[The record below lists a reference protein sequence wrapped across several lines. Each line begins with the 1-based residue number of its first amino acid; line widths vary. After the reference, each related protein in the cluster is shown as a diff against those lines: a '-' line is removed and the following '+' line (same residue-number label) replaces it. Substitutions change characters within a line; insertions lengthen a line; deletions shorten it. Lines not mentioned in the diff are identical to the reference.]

1 MSPAAGALLARS
13 LQSVS
18 DQELESA
25 VQANMWER
33 RRVRA
38 IVLQERRAEAQETVI
53 AVVRRRRGQAA
64 KTGAVEQVIGI
75 GRQISR
81 KCRNFG
87 APVESLAIG
96 GLAGRGRA
104 EERGQFVSAACDQR
118 LAGGADRGQRHHVDL
133 AAGLFGASA

>member
-1 MSPAAGALLARS
+1 MSPAAGALLARA

-25 VQANMWER
+25 GQAKMWER
-33 RRVRA
+33 RRGRA

-64 KTGAVEQVIGI
+64 KTGTVEQVIGI
-75 GRQISR
+75 GRQIAG
-81 KCRNFG
+81 KCRDFG
-87 APVESLAIG
+87 AAVESLAIG

-104 EERGQFVSAACDQR
+104 EERGQFVAAACAPR
-118 LAGGADRGQRHHVDL
+118 LAGGAGRGPRHH
-133 AAGLFGASA
+133 

>member
-25 VQANMWER
+25 VKANMWER

-53 AVVRRRRGQAA
+53 AVVRRHRGQAA
-64 KTGAVEQVIGI
+64 KAGAVEQLLGI
-75 GRQISR
+75 GGQIAR
-81 KCRNFG
+81 KGRDFR
-87 APVESLAIG
+87 AAVEGLTVG
-96 GLAGRGRA
+96 GFAGRGRA
-104 EERGQFVSAACDQR
+104 EKRRQ
-118 LAGGADRGQRHHVDL
+118 
-133 AAGLFGASA
+133 